1 MTEKQDKG
9 LDLLVEIIVLEA
21 YRCKAINEEG
31 ADAESY
37 DCSEIEKRLS
47 QAENYKGIFNGM
59 SLETLKYTVQK
70 ALEVNNF
77 KFSDRR
83 CYSYLYDVISD
94 DLKYFN

>member
-47 QAENYKGIFNGM
+47 LAENYKGIFKGM
-59 SLETLKYTVQK
+59 SLETLEYTIQK
-70 ALEVNNF
+70 SLEVNNF
-77 KFSDRR
+77 KFTDRR